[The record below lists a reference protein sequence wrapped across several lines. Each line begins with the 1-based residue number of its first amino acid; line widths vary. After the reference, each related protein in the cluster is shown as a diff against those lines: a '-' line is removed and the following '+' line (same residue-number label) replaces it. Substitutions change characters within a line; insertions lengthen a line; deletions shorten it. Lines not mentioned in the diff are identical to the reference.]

1 MFSNLATKL
10 ALKKVGIS
18 SDTFTSKRPSKRT
31 PAADDDDWSW
41 PEWMSVK
48 GLPISVQP
56 WLTPPPPPIPV
67 GKLPQVGELAPLD
80 RDRRIVCGRGGPVL
94 VVFLR
99 CVGCACKSIPS
110 TLPTSLPGYL
120 LYNPPIS
127 VHLYRKRRIYAQHQ
141 KE

>member
-18 SDTFTSKRPSKRT
+18 SDTFTSKRPSKRAT
-31 PAADDDDWSW
+31 AADDDDWAW

-48 GLPISVQP
+48 GLPITVQP

-99 CVGCACKSIPS
+99 CVGCACKSIPIRPSRFLTRLS
-110 TLPTSLPGYL
+110 TLHS
-120 LYNPPIS
+120 PPMPI
-127 VHLYRKRRIYAQHQ
+127 HLYRE
-141 KE
+141 KEILT